1 MIKVC
6 TKGIWNESVPG
17 IKFDSDG
24 VSNYYHL
31 QKILENNF
39 PRGEKGTEIWKNI
52 IEDIKEKGKNNRYDC
67 IIGVSGGV
75 DSSYLLHVAKNVYG
89 LRPLAV
95 NLDNGWSTDIAVK
108 NIQKITKKLNI
119 DLETYV
125 INYQEIK
132 DLLRSY
138 IRASLPWID
147 TPTDM
152 AIKGALYKIAN
163 RENIKFILRGN
174 DFRSEGKQPRE
185 WTYSDYKQLKYVHKM
200 FGSGTKLKTFPFL
213 NNFNLVYYGY
223 IKKIKEVRPYYY
235 IDYKKQEAKNMLME
249 IYDWQDYGG
258 HHHENIFTKF
268 AMSYWL
274 PQKFGIDKRLI
285 HLSAQVASNAISRE
299 EALRQIS
306 TPFETP
312 EKLEDTKNYVL
323 KKLDISQEEFLQ
335 IWKSPNKSF
344 MDYPNNF
351 VMIQKILKY
360 GKPVISRIYKQKP
373 MSFFEM
379 EARNEK

>member
-1 MIKVC
+1 MKVC
-6 TKGIWNESVPG
+6 TEGIWDETVPG
-17 IKFDSDG
+17 VAFDAEG

-31 QKILENNF
+31 QKILQDSF
-39 PRGEKGTEIWKNI
+39 PRGEKGEQIWKDVV
-52 IEDIKEKGKNNRYDC
+52 EDIKQKGRNKKYDC

-75 DSSYLLHVAKNVYG
+75 DSSYLLHIAKNVYG

-138 IRASLPWID
+138 MRASLPWID

-185 WTYSDYKQLKYVHKM
+185 WTYSDYKQIKHVHKL
-200 FGSGTKLKTFPFL
+200 FGNGTKLKTFPFL
-213 NNFNLVYYGY
+213 SNVDLVYYGY
-223 IKKIKEVRPYYY
+223 LKKIKEVRPYYY
-235 IDYKKQEAKNMLME
+235 IDYRKQDAKKLLKD

-274 PQKFGIDKRLI
+274 PQKFGIDKRII
-285 HLSAQVASNAISRE
+285 HLSAQVVSGAINRE
-299 EALRQIS
+299 EALEQIS
-306 TPFETP
+306 RPFETI
-312 EKLEDTKNYVL
+312 EKLEETKNYVL
-323 KKLDISQEEFLQ
+323 KKLDITQGEFVN
-335 IWKSPNKSF
+335 IWNSPNKSF
-344 MDYPNNF
+344 LDYPNNF
-351 VMIQKILKY
+351 VMIQKVLKY
-360 GKPVISRIYKQKP
+360 GKPLISRIYKQKP

-379 EARNEK
+379 EARKEK

>member
-6 TKGIWNESVPG
+6 TKGIWNETVPG
-17 IKFDSDG
+17 IKFDSEG

-31 QKILENNF
+31 QKILEHNF
-39 PRGEKGTEIWKNI
+39 PRGEKGNQIWENI
-52 IEDIKEKGKNNRYDC
+52 VEDIKEKGKNNRYDC

-138 IRASLPWID
+138 VRASLPWID

-185 WTYSDYKQLKYVHKM
+185 WTYSDYKQLKHVHKI
-200 FGSGTKLKTFPFL
+200 FGSGIKLKTFPFL
-213 NNFNLVYYGY
+213 NNVNLVYYGY

-235 IDYKKQEAKNMLME
+235 IDYKKQEAKELLME
-249 IYDWQDYGG
+249 MYDWQDYGG

-299 EALRQIS
+299 QALDQIS
-306 TPFETP
+306 KPFETP
-312 EKLEDTKNYVL
+312 EKLDDTKNYVL
-323 KKLDISQEEFLQ
+323 KKLDISQEEFFK
-335 IWKSPNKSF
+335 IWNSPNKSF
-344 MDYPNNF
+344 LDYPNNF

-360 GKPVISRIYKQKP
+360 GKPLISRIYKQKP